1 MRTRKTIGLFL
12 EGDDTLQEGIIT
24 KAVLKEATDKDYNVL
39 IFHSLMK
46 KPAYEHGELS
56 DEVVSGE
63 GAIYAVPDYR
73 MFDGIIILGEVLR
86 SDMMKKIIG
95 NAARAGVPVI
105 DVNDTYDG
113 CYQIGY
119 LSLIH
124 I

>member
-113 CYQIGY
+113 C
-119 LSLIH
+119 
-124 I
+124 

>member
-56 DEVVSGE
+56 DEVVPE
-63 GAIYAVPDYR
+63 RELFMRFRITECLMA
-73 MFDGIIILGEVLR
+73 
-86 SDMMKKIIG
+86 
-95 NAARAGVPVI
+95 
-105 DVNDTYDG
+105 
-113 CYQIGY
+113 
-119 LSLIH
+119 
-124 I
+124 